1 MRASLHGQGHAP
13 TPGKLW
19 HYSVLATN
27 RSGKALSGKVETE
40 FVFNGVVVGHES
52 PPTHP
57 LKNGRLDDKVTFPAR
72 AVGIPLTFR
81 VVVQT
86 RGRHGNAQL
95 AGQGPPLRSARSAPE
110 ERHVCP

>member
-27 RSGKALSGKVETE
+27 GSGKALSGKVDTE

-57 LKNGRLDDKVTFPAR
+57 LKNGRLDDAVTFPAR
-72 AVGIPLTFR
+72 SAGIPLTFR
-81 VVVQT
+81 VVVHT
-86 RGRHGNAQL
+86 PAGTVTLNWPVKVRH
-95 AGQGPPLRSARSAPE
+95 
-110 ERHVCP
+110 